1 MTYEALVLLIYVIYL
16 IIMSLICF
24 ALFVVDKRL
33 AILDEKRIK
42 EKALLFY
49 VVYGGALGGL
59 LGRII
64 VRHKT
69 KKSYFSIVIY
79 LALVLQMLCL
89 IILILNK
96 ITIRDMKMKPKPMQ
110 GFYNKIIL
118 ILNKIT
124 IRVDIVYIIFF

>member
-1 MTYEALVLLIYVIYL
+1 MTYEALVLLIYVIYI

-33 AILDEKRIK
+33 AILDKNRIK
-42 EKALLFY
+42 EKALLFC
-49 VVYGGALGGL
+49 VVYGGAVGGL

-69 KKSYFSIVIY
+69 KKIYFSIVIY

-89 IILILNK
+89 LILIINSL
-96 ITIRDMKMKPKPMQ
+96 
-110 GFYNKIIL
+110 Y
-118 ILNKIT
+118 
-124 IRVDIVYIIFF
+124 